1 MNKRQALLL
10 FFLIIIFT
18 FKGKSQLNFDI
29 VIENYQDSAVMLTSY
44 YGNKVKL
51 IDTAYINDNKFT
63 FSNKAFPA
71 GVFIL
76 ASPGKSKLFEFII
89 NNESGFTFYA
99 DSQSYQDVKVTGSI
113 ENQVFFDHKRYQDK
127 AFKEIRELTDTVSNG
142 HHKQLSDEEIHYRLD
157 SIKNDLIKEEERIIE
172 TYPGLFITR
181 LLEAK
186 KEISIP
192 DHLISDS
199 LQSYLY
205 YKDHYWDRIDLKD
218 ERFIRTPI
226 LDKKLNYYFDNIVYL
241 NPDSTITAIDSVISY
256 ARPSDEVVSYLLWF
270 FISKYQNPKYMGFD
284 AVFVHLVENY
294 FLKEDVLLATPSIIE
309 KLEERSEKL
318 KPLLI
323 GEPAP
328 NLILIDTNGHF
339 RSFREINS
347 AFVLLLFW
355 DYDCAVCDKEIK
367 ELQETIDTTTF
378 DLKVYAVCT
387 NSDLTQWKK
396 TILSKNMNWIN
407 VNGTQSITNDFHDL
421 YDINGTPRLFLLNSE
436 KKIIAKYFKVEQ
448 LLLIIEKQ
456 FMKNKI

>member
-1 MNKRQALLL
+1 MNKKQALSLILL
-10 FFLIIIFT
+10 LIIFT
-18 FKGKSQLNFDI
+18 FKGKSQQSFDI
-29 VIENYQDSAVMLTSY
+29 VIENYKDSAVVLTSY

-51 IDTAYINDNKFT
+51 IDTAYINNSKFT
-63 FSNKAFPA
+63 FNKVFSA
-71 GVFIL
+71 GVYIL
-76 ASPGKSKLFEFII
+76 VSSGKSKLFEFII
-89 NNESGFTFYA
+89 NNESEFAFYA

-113 ENQVFFDHKRYQDK
+113 ENQVFFDHKRYRDK
-127 AFKEIRELTDTVSNG
+127 AYANIRELSDTASNE
-142 HHKQLSDEEIHYRLD
+142 HYKQLSDEEIQYRID
-157 SIKNDLIKEEERIIE
+157 SITKDLTKEEERIIE

-181 LLEAK
+181 LLVAK
-186 KEISIP
+186 KEINIP

-226 LDKKLNYYFDNIVYL
+226 LDKKLNHYFDNIVYL
-241 NPDSTITAIDSVISY
+241 NPDSTIVAIDSVISF
-256 ARPSDEVVSYLLWF
+256 ARPSDEVVGYLLWY

-294 FLKEDVLLATPSIIE
+294 FSKEEVLLATPSIIE

-347 AFVLLLFW
+347 SFVLLLFW

-367 ELQETIDTTTF
+367 ELQETIDTTNY
-378 DLKVYAVCT
+378 DLQVYAINT
-387 NSDLTQWKK
+387 NSDLAQWKK
-396 TILSKNMNWIN
+396 TILSKNMDWIN
-407 VNGTQSITNDFHDL
+407 VNGTQSITSDFHDI

-436 KKIIAKYFKVEQ
+436 KIIIAKYLKVEQ